1 MEEENKLIKQRKA
14 NLEALRKLGINP
26 YPYNFDR
33 NASSIQILN
42 KHASVKADEK
52 TKEKYKITGRI
63 TNFRVMGKATFG
75 HLLDATGKI
84 QFYFRQDDLGTKDY
98 KAFTKLL
105 DLGDIIGIEGK
116 VFRTR
121 KGELSLWAEKITLL
135 SKSIKPLPEKFHGLK
150 DVEQRY
156 RQRYIDLISNPEVRE
171 IFVKRTKIIQAVREF
186 LDSRGFLEVETPILQ
201 PVYGG
206 ASARP
211 FKTFMHEL
219 KQEVYL
225 SISPETYLKRL
236 LVGGYEKV
244 YTICKNFR
252 NESIDRTHNPE
263 FTMMECYQAYVD
275 YEEMM
280 KITEQLYEYIA
291 KKINNSTII
300 EIEGKKID
308 LRAPWKRMTMSE
320 AIKKHGKIDV
330 EKMSL
335 KEIQD
340 YIKKNNIKYEGG
352 KNKGLMV
359 AAIFEEVA
367 EEHLI
372 EPTHIID
379 HPKETRVLC
388 KVHRKEHH
396 LIERF
401 EPYINS
407 CEVGNGYSELNDAKL
422 QKELFEDQERQ
433 RKEGN
438 EEASKM
444 DVDFVNALEV
454 GMPPAGGLGIGIDRM
469 VMLITGQPSIRDVI
483 FFPFMK
489 NLDDKK
495 EL

>member
-280 KITEQLYEYIA
+280 KIAEQLYEYVA
-291 KKINNSTII
+291 KKVNGTTII

-308 LRAPWKRMTMSE
+308 LKAPWKRLTMAD
-320 AIKKHGKIDV
+320 AIKKFGNIDIS
-330 EKMSL
+330 KMEIKDL
-335 KEIQD
+335 QKVIKEN
-340 YIKKNNIKYEGG
+340 KVKYDGDL
-352 KNKGLMV
+352 NKGLMI
-359 AAIFEEVA
+359 AAIFEELA

-372 EPTHIID
+372 EPVHIID
-379 HPKETRVLC
+379 HPKETTALC
-388 KVHRKEHH
+388 KNHRKYHH

-407 CEVGNGYSELNDAKL
+407 WEAGNGYSELNDPVM
-422 QKELFEDQERQ
+422 QRELLEDQEKL
-433 RKEGN
+433 RKKGN
-438 EEASKM
+438 ESVYPM
-444 DVDFVNALEV
+444 DEDFVNAIEI

-489 NLDDKK
+489 S
-495 EL
+495 